1 MQVMTRHIVDL
12 KDEILTEIDKT
23 FNDFKIVMIAELL
36 EKKLR
41 KGKNRN
47 LLYASETLNW
57 QSIN

>member
-41 KGKNRN
+41 KGKN
-47 LLYASETLNW
+47 
-57 QSIN
+57 